1 VDDAVL
7 DRLRDFSTPTIA
19 NAIEKFRVRPRGAGY
34 TDGSIRCLFP
44 SLGRM
49 VAVAATVTVRSM
61 PARGPVP
68 FDVLLDH
75 AFAQDGP
82 SVIVAQ
88 DLDDPPG
95 RGTAWGEVNTG
106 LLGAVGCLGVVTN
119 GAARDL
125 PEVEAAGFRMYAGSV
140 CPSHG
145 QMQIAEVGTEVTV
158 GGLRVSPGDLLHA
171 DQHGV
176 VAVPHEIAAQ
186 VPDVA
191 AELEAK
197 ERRLLD
203 IARSRALTPEELR
216 QALAELA

>member
-7 DRLRDFSTPTIA
+7 DRLRDHSTPTIA
-19 NAIEKFRVRPRGAGY
+19 NAVEKFRVRPRGSGY

-49 VAVAATVTVRSM
+49 VAIAATVKVRSM
-61 PARGPVP
+61 PARGPIP

-75 AFAQDGP
+75 AFAQPGP
-82 SVIVAQ
+82 SVILAQ

-95 RGTAWGEVNTG
+95 RGTAWGEVNTS
-106 LLGAVGCLGVVTN
+106 LLAAVGCLGVVTN

-125 PEVEAAGFRMYAGSV
+125 PEMEAAGFQVHAGSV

-145 QMQIAEVGTEVTV
+145 QVQIAEVGTEVTV
-158 GGLRVSPGDLLHA
+158 GGLRVAPGDLLHA

-176 VAVPHEIAAQ
+176 VAVPREIAEQ

-191 AELEAK
+191 ATLEAK
-197 ERRLLD
+197 ERRLID
-203 IARSRALTPEELR
+203 ISRRGTLTPEELR

>member
-7 DRLRDFSTPTIA
+7 DRLREFSTPTIS
-19 NAIEKFRVRPRGAGY
+19 NAIERFRVRPRGAGY

-61 PARGPVP
+61 PARGTVP
-68 FDVLLDH
+68 FDALLDH
-75 AFAQDGP
+75 AFAQPGP

-95 RGTAWGEVNTG
+95 RGTAWGEVNTS

-125 PEVEAAGFRMYAGSV
+125 PEMEAAGFRVYAGSV

-145 QMQIAEVGTEVTV
+145 HVQIEEVGAEVTV
-158 GGLRVSPGDLLHA
+158 AGLRVAPGDLLHA

-176 VAVPHEIAAQ
+176 VAVPHEIADQ
-186 VPDVA
+186 VPEVA

-197 ERRLLD
+197 ERRLID
-203 IARSRALTPEELR
+203 ISRRRTLTPEELR

>member
-7 DRLRDFSTPTIA
+7 DRLREFSTPTIA
-19 NAIEKFRVRPRGAGY
+19 NAIEKFKVRPRGDGY

-61 PARGPVP
+61 PTRGPVP

-75 AFAQDGP
+75 AFAQPGP

-95 RGTAWGEVNTG
+95 RGTAWGDVNTS
-106 LLGAVGCLGVVTN
+106 LLGAVGCIGVVTN

-125 PEVEAAGFRMYAGSV
+125 PEMEAAGYRVYAGSV

-145 QMQIAEVGTEVTV
+145 QLQIAEVGTEVTV
-158 GGLRVSPGDLLHA
+158 GGLRVAPGDLLHA

-176 VAVPHEIAAQ
+176 VAVPHEIAGEI
-186 VPDVA
+186 PEVA
-191 AELEAK
+191 AALEAK
-197 ERRLLD
+197 ERRLID
-203 IARSRALTPEELR
+203 ISRRRTLTPEELR